1 MTRGREGGVE
11 GPGRGAHRG
20 FRPMGG
26 GRGGTQHASA
36 SLAPASTGPRS
47 VELREVKLAGGR
59 AGSEPRALAL
69 CSVRGGG
76 GHRSLHERPVPAEG
90 SGQQSVCC
98 TLSSGE
104 HRAERGSGSGSPKDC
119 VCQEIDFFTPP
130 CCWITRSESGLLLP
144 GNPWGGVWKPL
155 LPRQPG
161 HLWQRLVL
169 HTSCLPGPSWPSG
182 PWLAFLPCFPG
193 KENSGLPRDDCS
205 VQRPLAPLLKT
216 RQTPP
221 SDPRAC
227 TIRPPG
233 ASLPASLVALSWL
246 RASLPAGPQHS
257 SPTAAPGPLH
267 LRPLAAFSARTCPAA
282 LLTAVFPTLF
292 LAALSLR
299 AAAPNVQSS
308 LLAFLAHGLAL
319 CGRQL
324 P

>member
-1 MTRGREGGVE
+1 M
-11 GPGRGAHRG
+11 RGAQGLPSHG
-20 FRPMGG
+20 GG

-90 SGQQSVCC
+90 SGQQSVRC

-205 VQRPLAPLLKT
+205 VQHPLAPLLKT

-227 TIRPPG
+227 TIRAPG

-246 RASLPAGPQHS
+246 RASLPAALQSDCRPRALAL
-257 SPTAAPGPLH
+257 TAPRCLLGEDLPG
-267 LRPLAAFSARTCPAA
+267 CPAHRG
-282 LLTAVFPTLF
+282 V
-292 LAALSLR
+292 
-299 AAAPNVQSS
+299 PNPVPCCTFSES
-308 LLAFLAHGLAL
+308 CCA
-319 CGRQL
+319 
-324 P
+324 